1 MHTGLLGSICATL
14 RSFVSIFV
22 AGNII
27 SLLMCLATRDKEDF
41 GDLKSADPFEECAV
55 KGS

>member
-1 MHTGLLGSICATL
+1 MHTGLLGSLCATL
-14 RSFVSIFV
+14 SFVSIFV

-27 SLLMCLATRDKEDF
+27 NLLMCLATRDKEDF
-41 GDLKSADPFEECAV
+41 RDLRSADPFEECVV